1 MQSLARDVKSSI
13 KDTNSFLKKL
23 YSLGTLPDDIVL
35 CTVDIVGLYSNIP
48 HGKGLSALRE
58 RTDLRQGKDV
68 NTSAQEELAEVVL
81 KNNIFAFKERTLKK

>member
-1 MQSLARDVKSSI
+1 MQPLARDIKSSI

-35 CTVDIVGLYSNIP
+35 CTVDIVGLHPNIP
-48 HGKGLSALRE
+48 HDKGLSALRK
-58 RTDLRQGKDV
+58 RPDLRQGKDV

-81 KNNIFAFKERTLKK
+81 KNNIFGFKERTLKK